1 MDSAT
6 EQCCFTWKFD
16 CRKKKER
23 LICARKDR
31 INNIIR
37 CSKICGDG
45 KHSEYH
51 EKLNRDDNF
60 ILKCYKSCVSTY
72 TMNSQIELHKRKKI
86 DEIVVPCKVTRRS
99 HWKTSAEN
107 FDFEK
112 HRFFFR

>member
-60 ILKCYKSCVSTY
+60 ISKCYKSCVSTY
-72 TMNSQIELHKRKKI
+72 TMNSQIELRKRKKI
-86 DEIVVPCKVTRRS
+86 D
-99 HWKTSAEN
+99 
-107 FDFEK
+107 
-112 HRFFFR
+112 